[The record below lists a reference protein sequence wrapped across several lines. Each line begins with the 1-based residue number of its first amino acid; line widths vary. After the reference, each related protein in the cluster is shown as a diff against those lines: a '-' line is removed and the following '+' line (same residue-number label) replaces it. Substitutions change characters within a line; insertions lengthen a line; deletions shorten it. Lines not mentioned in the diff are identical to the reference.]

1 MNYKQAIEYL
11 YSKAPMFT
19 HVGKSAYKANLN
31 NSIKLDLYF
40 KKPHTAY
47 KTIHVA
53 GTNGKG
59 SVSHTLAAILQ
70 EAGYKV
76 GLYTSPHLKDF
87 RERIKINGIQI
98 SENEVIEFIEEHKAI
113 IEAIQPSFFEIT
125 TFLAFKYFKKQQ
137 VEVAVIETG
146 LGGRLDTT
154 NLIQPILTIITNIGL
169 DHTDL
174 LGNTIEAIAKEK
186 AGIIKKN
193 TPLIV
198 GERQPIIDKI
208 FINYAKNLDA
218 PFYFAD
224 DEYKIKNVFTTQNH
238 LLQLEIYKNGK
249 LFLPGLQFQLLGKY
263 QSRNIPG
270 ILKAVD
276 LLLEQGFQISE
287 QNIFRAFKSVID
299 LTGLYGRWQLL
310 NTNPLTICDIGHN
323 YPGLKWNLE
332 HLTEIK
338 NKGKIYFVL
347 GFVKDKDIEN
357 ILTLFP
363 TDANYIF
370 TQASIPRALDANQL
384 KTLAAQ
390 KGISGIVIPKVKDA
404 YQYALQQAQKDDIIY
419 IGGSTF
425 VVAEIL

>member
-19 HVGKSAYKANLN
+19 HIGKSAYKANLN
-31 NSIKLDLYF
+31 NSIKLDHYF

-70 EAGYKV
+70 DAGYKV

-98 SENEVIEFIEEHKAI
+98 SENDVINFIEQNQAI

-125 TFLAFKYFKKQQ
+125 TFLAFEYFKHQQ
-137 VEVAVIETG
+137 VEIAVIETG

-174 LGNTIEAIAKEK
+174 LGNSIEAIAKEK

-193 TPLIV
+193 TPLVI
-198 GERQPIIDKI
+198 GEHQAVIDEI
-208 FINYAKNLDA
+208 FINHADSVDA
-218 PFYFAD
+218 TFYFAD
-224 DEYKIKNVFTTQNH
+224 DNYKVKNAFITQNQ
-238 LLQLEIYKNGK
+238 LLQLEVYKNGT
-249 LFLPGLQFQLLGKY
+249 LFLPGLKFQLLGKY
-263 QSRNIPG
+263 QNRNIPC
-270 ILKAVD
+270 ILKAVE
-276 LLLEQGFQISE
+276 LLIEQGFRITE
-287 QNIFRAFKSVID
+287 QNIFRAFRSVID
-299 LTGLYGRWQLL
+299 TTGLYGRWQIL
-310 NTNPLTICDIGHN
+310 NTTPLTICDIGHN
-323 YPGLKWNLE
+323 YHGLKWNLE
-332 HLTEIK
+332 HLTEI

-363 TDANYIF
+363 ADANYVF
-370 TQASIPRALDANQL
+370 TQAAIPRALAADQL
-384 KTLAAQ
+384 KALAGQ
-390 KGISGIVIPKVKDA
+390 KGISGVAIPKVKDA
-404 YQYALQQAQKDDIIY
+404 YQFALQQAQKNDIVY

>member
-19 HVGKSAYKANLN
+19 HVGKSAYKDNLN
-31 NSIKLDLYF
+31 NSIKLNHYF
-40 KKPHTAY
+40 KQPHKAY

-70 EAGYKV
+70 DAGYKV

-98 SENEVIEFIEEHKAI
+98 SENDVINFIEQNQAI

-125 TFLAFKYFKKQQ
+125 TFLAFEYFKHQQ

-174 LGNTIEAIAKEK
+174 LGNSIEAIAKEK

-193 TPLIV
+193 TPLVI
-198 GERQPIIDKI
+198 GEHQATIDQI
-208 FINYAKNLDA
+208 FVNYADNLDA
-218 PFYFAD
+218 TFYFAD
-224 DEYKIKNVFTTQNH
+224 DDYKVKTAFITQNQ
-238 LLQLEIYKNGK
+238 LLQLEVYKNEK
-249 LFLPGLQFQLLGKY
+249 LFLPGLKFQLLGKY
-263 QSRNIPG
+263 QNRNIPC
-270 ILKAVD
+270 ILKAVE
-276 LLLEQGFQISE
+276 LLIEQGFQISE
-287 QNIFRAFKSVID
+287 QNIFRAFRSVID
-299 LTGLYGRWQLL
+299 ITGLYGRWQILH
-310 NTNPLTICDIGHN
+310 THPLTVCDIGHN
-323 YPGLKWNLE
+323 YHGLKWNLE
-332 HLTEIK
+332 QLAEI
-338 NKGKIYFVL
+338 NKEKIYFVL

-363 TDANYIF
+363 ADANYVF
-370 TQASIPRALDANQL
+370 TQAAIPRALAADQL
-384 KTLAAQ
+384 KALAEQ
-390 KGISGIVIPKVKDA
+390 KGISGVAIPKVKDA
-404 YQYALQQAQKDDIIY
+404 YQYALQQVQKNDIIY

-425 VVAEIL
+425 VVAEML